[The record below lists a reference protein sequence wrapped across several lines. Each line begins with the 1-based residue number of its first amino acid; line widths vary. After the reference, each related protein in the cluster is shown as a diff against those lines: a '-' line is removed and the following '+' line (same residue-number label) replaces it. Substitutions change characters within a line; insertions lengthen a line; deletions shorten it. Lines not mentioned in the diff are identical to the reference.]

1 MSWIDKLELEKA
13 IREICEDE
21 RQGKDLCIDPL
32 RFEDLTIES
41 VREILVKTVKERVK
55 KGARVN
61 ALIKIDVPKSNYIL
75 RPGARPGILDWVV
88 YQAVV
93 NFIGGE
99 IYKLIPD
106 CSYSFNRFR
115 EQFKRKKRKRKIEHW
130 LDFENKALEYSK
142 KYDYMLVTD
151 ITSFFENISL
161 NVLKERLLTLGA
173 SGASNDYASGVN
185 YLIESILKLW
195 TTNSKVEDFGLPQ
208 GPSASAV
215 LADIYLY
222 RVDREMKINK
232 IVYIRY
238 MDDIRIFTKTKA
250 DLKKALKC
258 LVRSLRDLKLNLNS
272 KKTDCYHTQD
282 SESLK
287 RVFDPEKS
295 KLDLIDSAFKSKM
308 RDQIILVRPL
318 IYELYI
324 KARDEKNPFK
334 ERHMK
339 FFISHSII
347 LMKFGLLPNR
357 VAVKLSTVFIN
368 LFEDKPHLT
377 DLICWFLLAVC
388 DYDKSLKTPIKRKL
402 LKFIKD
408 SSKNI
413 YEWQEMWIVDTL
425 RQLDT
430 LTPEELRILKREVN
444 NHELCQGQ
452 LALMLGQGGN
462 PDDREEL
469 LNKIK
474 VGGAQND
481 QIRYLSLGAQEMHRD
496 VKKQILQK
504 IPEYFREY
512 LERLSTPKYGSIYS
526 LSRIKLDIEY
536 SEY

>member
-1 MSWIDKLELEKA
+1 MSWIDKLKLEEA
-13 IREICEDE
+13 IREICKDE
-21 RQGKDLCIDPL
+21 RQGKDFCIDPL
-32 RFEDLTIES
+32 RFDDITIEP

-55 KGARVN
+55 KDARVN
-61 ALIKIDVPKSNYIL
+61 ALIEIDVPKSNYIL

-106 CSYSFNRFR
+106 CSYSFNVFR
-115 EQFKRKKRKRKIEHW
+115 QQFKRKKRKREIEHW
-130 LDFENKALEYSK
+130 IDFENKVLEYSK

-173 SGASNDYASGVN
+173 SGASNDYASGVK
-185 YLIESILKLW
+185 YLIENILKLW

-208 GPSASAV
+208 GPTASSV

-222 RVDREMKINK
+222 LVDREMKSHK

-238 MDDIRIFTKTKA
+238 MDDIRIFTKTNA
-250 DLKKALKC
+250 DLKRALIC

-272 KKTDCYHTQD
+272 KKTDRYHTQD

-295 KLDLIDSAFKSKM
+295 KLDLIDRAFKSKM
-308 RDQIILVRPL
+308 SDQIILVRPL
-318 IYELYI
+318 LYELYT

-334 ERHMK
+334 ERYMK
-339 FFISHSII
+339 FFISHSIV

-357 VAVKLSTVFIN
+357 VAVKLSTIFIN

-377 DLICWFLLAVC
+377 DRFCLFLLAVC
-388 DYDKSLKTPIKRKL
+388 DYEKSLKTPIKRKL

-430 LTPEELRILKREVN
+430 LTPEELKILKRVAN
-444 NHELCQGQ
+444 THELCQGQ
-452 LALMLGQGGN
+452 LALMLGQCGN
-462 PDDREEL
+462 PDDREKL

-481 QIRYLSLGAQEMHRD
+481 QIRYLSLGVQEMHRD
-496 VKKQILQK
+496 FRNQISQK

-512 LERLSTPKYGSIYS
+512 LKRLGNPKYGFIYS
-526 LSRIKLDIEY
+526 LSRIELDIEY
-536 SEY
+536 SQY

>member
-1 MSWIDKLELEKA
+1 MSWIDKLDLEKA
-13 IREICEDE
+13 IKEICEDE
-21 RQGKDLCIDPL
+21 RQGKDFCIDPL

-41 VREILVKTVKERVK
+41 VREILVKTAKERIK
-55 KGARVN
+55 KGAQVN
-61 ALIKIDVPKSNYIL
+61 ALIEIDVPKSNYIL

-115 EQFKRKKRKRKIEHW
+115 EQFKRKRQKRKIEHW
-130 LDFENKALEYSK
+130 LDFENKVLEYSK
-142 KYDYMLVTD
+142 QYDYMLVTD

-161 NVLKERLLTLGA
+161 NVLRERLLTLR
-173 SGASNDYASGVN
+173 ASNDYASGVN
-185 YLIESILKLW
+185 YLVENILKPW

-208 GPSASAV
+208 GPSASSI

-222 RVDREMKINK
+222 QVDRDMKINK

-250 DLKKALKC
+250 DLKRALIC

-272 KKTDCYHTQD
+272 KKTDRYHTQD

-287 RVFDPEKS
+287 RVFDPERS
-295 KLDLIDSAFKSKM
+295 KLDLIDRAFKSKKS
-308 RDQIILVRPL
+308 DQIILVRPL
-318 IYELYI
+318 VYELYI

-339 FFISHSII
+339 FFISHSIG
-347 LMKFGLLPNR
+347 LMKFGLLPNKS
-357 VAVKLSTVFIN
+357 AVKLSTVFIN
-368 LFEDKPHLT
+368 LLEDKPHLT
-377 DLICWFLLAVC
+377 DLICFFLLAVC
-388 DYDKSLKTPIKRKL
+388 DYDKSLKAPIKRNL

-408 SSKNI
+408 SSRNI
-413 YEWQEMWIVDTL
+413 YEWQEMWIMDTL
-425 RQLDT
+425 RQLGT
-430 LTPEELRILKREVN
+430 LTPEESRILKGVGN
-444 NHELCQGQ
+444 THGLCLGQ

-481 QIRYLSLGAQEMHRD
+481 EIRYLSLGVQEMHRS
-496 VKKQILQK
+496 VKNQILQK

-512 LERLSTPKYGSIYS
+512 LERLSNPKYGFIYS
-526 LSRIKLDIEY
+526 LSRIELDTEY